1 MLELQR
7 MVRTPAENLRYLQF
21 FNYLIRL
28 QMLSENDFLPAVR
41 EGSNLAFEIKS
52 SVSHLEF
59 PCRLRGSNA
68 FRRP

>member
-41 EGSNLAFEIKS
+41 EGSNLAFAMP
-52 SVSHLEF
+52 SH
-59 PCRLRGSNA
+59 A
-68 FRRP
+68 